1 VIYRRALE
9 ILDVISTLSFG
20 RISGFPVKG
29 VPDIVLNGSESDI
42 LAVLD
47 SPDLKDDAIEGIYP
61 NDPIDVTA

>member
-42 LAVLD
+42 LAVLN
-47 SPDLKDDAIEGIYP
+47 SPGLKETIEGIYP